1 MDFGENWDLILISLG
16 FSNLT
21 LPTFTNIILKI
32 GLVVTSSTS
41 CVKIN
46 DETYIFKTALK
57 ITAMWS
63 WWP

>member
-32 GLVVTSSTS
+32 GLVVTSSTP

-46 DETYIFKTALK
+46 DEACIFKTALK
-57 ITAMWS
+57 ITATWS